1 MLPNRKILV
10 HKPVEVRNLSKKLQ
24 DRDLST
30 GDWHWQV
37 KYDGCHCIV
46 IVRGGAVEF
55 YTREA
60 NPVLSLH
67 HLVSDLMQWPTG
79 VYFCEAWCSGKEFSE
94 ISGLFR
100 RQTSSSETA
109 ALKLVVFDSVSYSEF
124 HAGRSDLPFDLR
136 WKETVEAYFSSPRT
150 HIILAEGAI
159 GGSPSLVELAADV
172 KRRKSEGLWEED
184 GFIAKERA
192 GIWIAG
198 AGKGGEQIKVKDH
211 ISVDLRCTGVEEG
224 QGKFAGMV
232 GSLICEYRG
241 KVLKVGGGKLTDA
254 ERHMYWEAAKRDSG
268 KGSLFHPHNI
278 VGKIVEVHG
287 LKGSTFDL
295 IREPRFQRI
304 RHDKTEPSE

>member
-10 HKPVEVRNLSKKLQ
+10 HKPVEVRNLGKKLQ

-55 YTREA
+55 YTREG
-60 NPVLSLH
+60 NPVLSLN
-67 HLVSDLMQWPTG
+67 HLVSDLMQWPPG

-136 WKETVEAYFSSPRT
+136 WKETVEAYFSSPHT
-150 HIILAEGAI
+150 NIILAAGAI
-159 GGSPSLVELAADV
+159 GGSPSLIELQAEV

-211 ISVDLRCTGVEEG
+211 ISVDIECLAVYEG
-224 QGKFAGMV
+224 EGKFRGMV
-232 GSLICEYRG
+232 GALLCLYAG
-241 KVLKVGGGKLTDA
+241 QPLKVGGGKLTDA
-254 ERHMYWEAAKRDSG
+254 ERQTYWDDP
-268 KGSLFHPHNI
+268 SLI
-278 VGKIVEVHG
+278 EGKIVEVHG
-287 LKGSTFDL
+287 LKGSTNGL